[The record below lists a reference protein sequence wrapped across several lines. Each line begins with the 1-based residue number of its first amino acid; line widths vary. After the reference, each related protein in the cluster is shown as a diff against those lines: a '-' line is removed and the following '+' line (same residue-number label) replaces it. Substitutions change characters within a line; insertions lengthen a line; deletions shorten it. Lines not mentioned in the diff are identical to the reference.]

1 MRVSLLV
8 IIMLAAGSLF
18 ADTITSVKM
27 KIAVLNLKNA
37 NGVTPSD
44 AELISDRL
52 RNEFFSTGTV
62 DVMERAQMQEVLKE
76 QGFQSSGTTCT
87 DEGCIVAMGKLLGV
101 RRIIIGSVGKLGSM
115 YMINIRGINVES
127 GKVEKVVS
135 EDVKGDID
143 KLVEILPR
151 IAGVFT
157 GTVIVNIQNPPP
169 VKEVAK
175 TTLETTEPQT
185 MHVTLLSHIPCD
197 RDTIFLERLV
207 FQQSKVGVSLKDF
220 DFEDLNKQLAE
231 AINESIDKEVM
242 VIPREQLVKVNCN
255 SQVIRVFIK
264 SYSTEEDGD
273 QRKGTLKVIVSL
285 YDTPRSQQPLAS
297 AVLEETGSR
306 DWSEAKTLMY
316 AFEAIANEIEDD
328 LDSDFDSFLK

>member
-1 MRVSLLV
+1 MRASFLV
-8 IIMLAAGSLF
+8 IIILAAGSIF
-18 ADTITSVKM
+18 PDAMTTVKM

-37 NGVTPSD
+37 NGVTTAD

-62 DVMERAQMQEVLKE
+62 DVMEREQMQEILKE
-76 QGFQSSGTTCT
+76 QGFQTSGTTCT

-157 GTVIVNIQNPPP
+157 GTVIVNIQNPPQS
-169 VKEVAK
+169 KEVSRPTPKAVESQPLQG
-175 TTLETTEPQT
+175 TSLI
-185 MHVTLLSHIPCD
+185 HVPCD
-197 RDTIFLERLV
+197 RDTIFLERLI
-207 FQQSKVGVSLKDF
+207 FQQSQVGVSLKDF
-220 DFEDLNKQLAE
+220 DFDNLNEELAD
-231 AINESIDKEVM
+231 AINEAIDKEIV
-242 VIPREQLVKVNCN
+242 VIPREQLAKVHCN
-255 SQVIRVFIK
+255 GQVIRIFVK
-264 SYSTEEDGD
+264 SYSTEKDGS

-285 YDTPRSQQPLAS
+285 YNTPRSSEPLS
-297 AVLEETGSR
+297 SVVFEETGSR

-316 AFEAIANEIEDD
+316 AFEAIRDEIEDD
-328 LDSDFDSFLK
+328 LDSDFDRFLK

>member
-1 MRVSLLV
+1 M
-8 IIMLAAGSLF
+8 IIFFATGSIF
-18 ADTITSVKM
+18 ADAMTTVKM
-27 KIAVLNLKNA
+27 KIAVFNLKNA
-37 NGVTPSD
+37 NGVTSSD

-62 DVMERAQMQEVLKE
+62 DVMEREQMQEILKE

-127 GKVEKVVS
+127 GRVEKVVS

-143 KLVEILPR
+143 KLVEMLPR

-157 GTVIVNIQNPPP
+157 GTVIVNIENPPP
-169 VKEVAK
+169 AK
-175 TTLETTEPQT
+175 QISNLSQKTTEPQPKPST
-185 MHVTLLSHIPCD
+185 PLDQIPCN
-197 RDTIFLERLV
+197 RDTIFFERIAI
-207 FQQSKVGVSLKDF
+207 QQSQVKVSLKDF
-220 DFEDLNKQLAE
+220 DFDDLNEKIAD
-231 AINESIDKEVM
+231 AINEAIDKEVT
-242 VIPREQLVKVNCN
+242 VIPREQLSKVNCN
-255 SQVIRVFIK
+255 GQVIRLFIK

-273 QRKGTLKVIVSL
+273 QRKGTLKVIISL
-285 YDTPRSQQPLAS
+285 YETPRSPEPLSSVAF
-297 AVLEETGSR
+297 EETGSR

-316 AFEAIANEIEDD
+316 AFEAIADEIEDD
-328 LDSDFDSFLK
+328 LDSDFDRFLK

>member
-1 MRVSLLV
+1 MRASLLIV
-8 IIMLAAGSLF
+8 LLLTTGSIF
-18 ADTITSVKM
+18 ADALTTVKM

-37 NGVTPSD
+37 NGVTPAD

-62 DVMERAQMQEVLKE
+62 DVMEREQMQEILKE
-76 QGFQSSGTTCT
+76 QGFQTSGTTCT

-135 EDVKGDID
+135 EDVKGEID

-157 GTVIVNIQNPPP
+157 GTVIVNIQTPPP
-169 VKEVAK
+169 AKESSGSIPK
-175 TTLETTEPQT
+175 TIEQPQQDGT
-185 MHVTLLSHIPCD
+185 VPTHIPCD
-197 RDTIFLERLV
+197 RDTIFLERVV
-207 FQQSKVGVSLKDF
+207 FQQSQVKVSLKDF
-220 DFEDLNKQLAE
+220 NFDDLNEALADAIHE
-231 AINESIDKEVM
+231 AIDKEVL
-242 VIPREQLVKVNCN
+242 VIPREQLSKVNCN
-255 SQVIRVFIK
+255 SQVIRLFIK
-264 SYSTEEDGD
+264 SYSTEEDGS
-273 QRKGTLKVIVSL
+273 QRKGTLKVIISL
-285 YDTPRSQQPLAS
+285 YETPRSPEPLS
-297 AVLEETGSR
+297 SVSFEETGSR

-316 AFEAIANEIEDD
+316 AFEAITNEIEDD
-328 LDSDFDSFLK
+328 LDSDFDRFLK